1 MVKLRTNIV
10 VQLFPPQ
17 QKYKL
22 LFVFSTASSD
32 QYHEIQLENEKY
44 KDLIIPKVSETLQH

>member
-32 QYHEIQLENEKY
+32 QYHEIQSENEKY
-44 KDLIIPKVSETLQH
+44 KDLIIPKVSQTLQH